1 MHTIIANAVMIASRR
16 WRRTVRITGA
26 GAPCR
31 GSSNP
36 LPWACAGHSI
46 LVVSTCRPVRLKLT
60 PDSLSSHLEQ
70 HLLPAYLVSGDEPL
84 LTAEAAGAIRA
95 RARAAG
101 FTEREVHFLERGSD
115 WDDVR
120 ASAGNLSL
128 FGARKV
134 LELRLP
140 SGRPGVAGNNAL
152 LSLLQRDDPDTLLI
166 VLAPRLDRDAQA
178 AQWFRALES
187 RGGWI
192 PVWPVEADRLV
203 GWLRGRC
210 RRLRLE
216 ADEAA
221 LVLLAERTEGNLL
234 AAHQEL
240 EKLRLLAPSGN
251 ITAEL
256 LATVADSARFDVFRL
271 SEAVL
276 EGEAGR
282 ALRVLAGLRSEGTEQ
297 TLVLWAL
304 TKALR
309 DLWGLAN
316 QGAARAR
323 GGWQRQAAALDK
335 AARRAP
341 RLPFRALAL
350 RAARADRMI
359 KGRLQGNA
367 WDEMA
372 LLAADICGRPA
383 VPAPQSMFK

>member
-1 MHTIIANAVMIASRR
+1 MSGH
-16 WRRTVRITGA
+16 RILRQV
-26 GAPCR
+26 P
-31 GSSNP
+31 
-36 LPWACAGHSI
+36 
-46 LVVSTCRPVRLKLT
+46 LKLT
-60 PDSLSSHLEQ
+60 PDSLITHLEQ

-84 LTAEAAGAIRA
+84 LSGEAADAIRA

-101 FTEREVHFLERGSD
+101 FTEREVHFLDRGSD

-128 FGARKV
+128 FALRRL

-140 SGRPGVAGNNAL
+140 TARPGVAGTNAL
-152 LSLLQRDDPDTLLI
+152 LSLLSRQDPDTLLLI
-166 VLAPRLDRDAQA
+166 LAPRLDRDAQGT
-178 AQWFRALES
+178 QWFRALEAH
-187 RGGWI
+187 GGWV
-192 PVWPVEADRLV
+192 PVWPVEADKLV
-203 GWLRGRC
+203 GWLRSRC

-216 ADEAA
+216 VDPEA
-221 LVLLAERTEGNLL
+221 LIVLAERTEGNLL

-240 EKLRLLAPSGN
+240 EKLRLLAPAGP
-251 ITAEL
+251 ITADTV
-256 LATVADSARFDVFRL
+256 LAGVADSARFDVFRL

-276 EGEAGR
+276 GGEADR

-309 DLWGLAN
+309 DLWGAVAN
-316 QGAARAR
+316 PGGGGAR
-323 GGWQRQAAALDK
+323 GSWQRQTAALDK
-335 AARRAP
+335 AVRRAP
-341 RLPFRALAL
+341 RLSFRALAL

-359 KGRLQGNA
+359 KGRLLGDA

-383 VPAPQSMFK
+383 VAAPQSMFK

>member
-1 MHTIIANAVMIASRR
+1 MADNV
-16 WRRTVRITGA
+16 
-26 GAPCR
+26 
-31 GSSNP
+31 GSSHLRQAP
-36 LPWACAGHSI
+36 
-46 LVVSTCRPVRLKLT
+46 LKLT
-60 PDSLSSHLEQ
+60 PDSLTSHLEQ

-84 LTAEAAGAIRA
+84 LTGEAADAIRA
-95 RARAAG
+95 RARAGG

-128 FGARKV
+128 FGSRR
-134 LELRLP
+134 LIELRLP
-140 SGRPGVAGNNAL
+140 TGRPGVAGNNAL
-152 LSLLQRDDPDTLLI
+152 LTLLERDDPDTLLLI
-166 VLAPRLDRDAQA
+166 LAPRLDRDAQA
-178 AQWFRALES
+178 AQWFRTLES

-192 PVWPVEADRLV
+192 AVWPVEAERLV

-216 ADEAA
+216 VDDEA
-221 LVLLAERTEGNLL
+221 LGLLAERTEGNLL

-240 EKLRLLAPSGN
+240 EKLRLLAPAGRL
-251 ITAEL
+251 TLDLL
-256 LATVADSARFDVFRL
+256 LASVADSARFDVFRL

-276 EGEAGR
+276 EGEVDR
-282 ALRVLAGLRSEGTEQ
+282 ALRVLAGLRSEGTEP

-309 DLWGLAN
+309 DLWGAISGP
-316 QGAARAR
+316 GAGRAR
-323 GGWQRQAAALDK
+323 GGWQRQAAALEK

-341 RLPFRALAL
+341 RLSFHALTL
-350 RAARADRMI
+350 RATRADRMI
-359 KGRLQGNA
+359 KGRLQGDA

-383 VPAPQSMFK
+383 IAASQSMFQ

>member
-1 MHTIIANAVMIASRR
+1 M
-16 WRRTVRITGA
+16 
-26 GAPCR
+26 
-31 GSSNP
+31 
-36 LPWACAGHSI
+36 
-46 LVVSTCRPVRLKLT
+46 KLT
-60 PDSLSSHLEQ
+60 PDSLIGHLEQ

-84 LTAEAAGAIRA
+84 LAGEAADAVRA

-101 FTEREVHFLERGSD
+101 FSEREVHFLDRGSD

-120 ASAGNLSL
+120 ASAGNMSL
-128 FGARKV
+128 FGSRRL

-140 SGRPGVAGNNAL
+140 TGRLGVAGSNAL
-152 LSLLQRDDPDTLLI
+152 QALLERKDPDTLLLI
-166 VLAPRLDRDAQA
+166 LAPRLDRDAQA
-178 AQWFRALES
+178 AQWFRALEAH
-187 RGGWI
+187 GGWI
-192 PVWPVEADRLV
+192 PVWPVEADKLV

-216 ADEAA
+216 IAEEA
-221 LVLLAERTEGNLL
+221 LILLAERTEGNLL

-240 EKLRLLAPSGN
+240 EKLRLLAPAGA
-251 ITAEL
+251 ITADTV
-256 LATVADSARFDVFRL
+256 LAGVADSARFDVFRL

-276 EGEAGR
+276 AGEADR

-309 DLWGLAN
+309 DLWSAVASP
-316 QGAARAR
+316 GAGRSR
-323 GGWQRQAAALDK
+323 GGWQRQTAALDK
-335 AARRAP
+335 AVRRAP
-341 RLPFRALAL
+341 RLSFRALTL

-359 KGRLQGNA
+359 KGRLAGDA

-383 VPAPQSMFK
+383 VPAAQSMFR

>member
-1 MHTIIANAVMIASRR
+1 M
-16 WRRTVRITGA
+16 
-26 GAPCR
+26 
-31 GSSNP
+31 
-36 LPWACAGHSI
+36 
-46 LVVSTCRPVRLKLT
+46 KLT
-60 PDSLSSHLEQ
+60 SDSLGPHLERQ
-70 HLLPAYLVSGDEPL
+70 LLPAYLISGDEPL
-84 LTAEAAGAIRA
+84 LAGEAADAIRA
-95 RARAAG
+95 RARTAG

-128 FGARKV
+128 FGSRRL

-140 SGRPGVAGNNAL
+140 TARPGVAGNNAL
-152 LSLLQRDDPDTLLI
+152 ISLLGREDPDTLLL
-166 VLAPRLDRDAQA
+166 VLTPRLDREAQGT
-178 AQWFRALES
+178 QWFKALES

-192 PVWPVEADRLV
+192 PVWPVEADKLA

-210 RRLRLE
+210 RRLRLHAGEE
-216 ADEAA
+216 ALA
-221 LVLLAERTEGNLL
+221 LLAERTEGNLL

-240 EKLRLLAPSGN
+240 EKLRLLAPDGA
-251 ITAEL
+251 ITTDTV
-256 LATVADSARFDVFRL
+256 LASVGDSARFDVFRL

-276 EGEAGR
+276 EGEADR

-309 DLWGLAN
+309 DLWGAAASPA
-316 QGAARAR
+316 GARVR
-323 GGWQRQAAALDK
+323 GGWHRQTAALDK
-335 AARRAP
+335 AVRRAP
-341 RLPFRALAL
+341 RLSFRALTV

-359 KGRLQGNA
+359 KGRLQGDA

-383 VPAPQSMFK
+383 VPAPRSVLK

>member
-1 MHTIIANAVMIASRR
+1 M
-16 WRRTVRITGA
+16 
-26 GAPCR
+26 
-31 GSSNP
+31 
-36 LPWACAGHSI
+36 
-46 LVVSTCRPVRLKLT
+46 KLT
-60 PDSLSSHLEQ
+60 PDSLPGHLEQ

-84 LTAEAAGAIRA
+84 LAGEAADAIRA

-101 FTEREVHFLERGSD
+101 FTERDVHFLDRGSD

-120 ASAGNLSL
+120 ASAGNMSL
-128 FGARKV
+128 FGSRRL

-140 SGRPGVAGNNAL
+140 TGRPGVAGNNAL
-152 LSLLQRDDPDTLLI
+152 QALLEREDPDTLILI
-166 VLAPRLDRDAQA
+166 LAPRLDRDAQA
-178 AQWFRALES
+178 AQWFRALEAH
-187 RGGWI
+187 GGWI
-192 PVWPVEADRLV
+192 PVWPVEADKLV

-216 ADEAA
+216 IAEEA

-240 EKLRLLAPSGN
+240 EKLRLLAPAGA
-251 ITAEL
+251 ITADAV
-256 LATVADSARFDVFRL
+256 LAGVADSARFDVFRL

-276 EGEAGR
+276 EGEADR
-282 ALRVLAGLRSEGTEQ
+282 ALRVLGGLRSEGTEQ

-309 DLWGLAN
+309 DLWGAVSSP
-316 QGAARAR
+316 GSGRAR
-323 GGWQRQAAALDK
+323 GGGWQRQTAALDK
-335 AARRAP
+335 AVRRAP
-341 RLPFRALAL
+341 RLSFRALTL

-359 KGRLQGNA
+359 KGRLAGDA

-383 VPAPQSMFK
+383 VPAAQSMFK

>member
-1 MHTIIANAVMIASRR
+1 MSCH
-16 WRRTVRITGA
+16 RILRQG
-26 GAPCR
+26 P
-31 GSSNP
+31 
-36 LPWACAGHSI
+36 
-46 LVVSTCRPVRLKLT
+46 LKLT
-60 PDSLSSHLEQ
+60 PDSLTSHLEQ
-70 HLLPAYLVSGDEPL
+70 QLLPAYLVSGDEPL
-84 LTAEAAGAIRA
+84 LTGEAADAIRA
-95 RARAAG
+95 RARATG

-120 ASAGNLSL
+120 ASASNMSL
-128 FGARKV
+128 FGSRRL

-140 SGRPGVAGNNAL
+140 TGRPGVAGNNAL
-152 LSLLQRDDPDTLLI
+152 LALLERSDPDTLILI
-166 VLAPRLDRDAQA
+166 LAPRLDRDAQG

-187 RGGWI
+187 RGGWVA
-192 PVWPVEADRLV
+192 VWPVEADRLV
-203 GWLRGRC
+203 GWLRARC

-216 ADEAA
+216 ITDEA
-221 LVLLAERTEGNLL
+221 LTLLAERIEGNLL

-240 EKLRLLAPSGN
+240 EKLRLLAPAGA
-251 ITAEL
+251 ITADDV
-256 LATVADSARFDVFRL
+256 LASVADSARFDVFRL

-276 EGEAGR
+276 DGEADR

-309 DLWGLAN
+309 DLWGAAASPP
-316 QGAARAR
+316 GAGRSR
-323 GGWQRQAAALDK
+323 GGWQRQSAALDK
-335 AARRAP
+335 AVRRAP
-341 RLPFRALAL
+341 RLSFRALTL

-383 VPAPQSMFK
+383 VPAPRSMLK

>member
-1 MHTIIANAVMIASRR
+1 MASPPH
-16 WRRTVRITGA
+16 GA
-26 GAPCR
+26 IP
-31 GSSNP
+31 
-36 LPWACAGHSI
+36 
-46 LVVSTCRPVRLKLT
+46 LKLT
-60 PDSLSSHLEQ
+60 LDALAAHLQ
-70 HLLPAYLVSGDEPL
+70 QRLLPAYLVSGDEPL
-84 LTAEAAGAIRA
+84 LTAEAADAIRA

-128 FGARKV
+128 FGSRRL

-140 SGRPGVAGNNAL
+140 SGRPGTAGNSAVS
-152 LSLLQRDDPDTLLI
+152 SLLERDDPDTLLL
-166 VLAPRLDRDAQA
+166 VLTPRLDRDAQSS
-178 AQWFRALES
+178 QWFRALES

-192 PVWPVEADRLV
+192 PVWPVEADKLV

-216 ADEAA
+216 VDDESLA
-221 LVLLAERTEGNLL
+221 LLAERTEGNLL

-240 EKLRLLAPSGN
+240 EKLRLLAPSGA
-251 ITAEL
+251 ITPETV
-256 LATVADSARFDVFRL
+256 LASVGDSARFDVFRL

-276 EGEAGR
+276 EGEADR
-282 ALRVLAGLRSEGTEQ
+282 ALRVLSALRSEGTEA

-304 TKALR
+304 TRALR
-309 DLWGLAN
+309 DLWG
-316 QGAARAR
+316 AASSPGQSRAR
-323 GGWQRQAAALDK
+323 GGWQRQSAALDK

-341 RLPFRALAL
+341 RLSFRGLTL

-359 KGRLQGNA
+359 KGRLRGDA

-372 LLAADICGRPA
+372 LLAADICGRSA
-383 VPAPQSMFK
+383 VPAPRSMLG

>member
-1 MHTIIANAVMIASRR
+1 MSCHRKF
-16 WRRTVRITGA
+16 A
-26 GAPCR
+26 GQSA
-31 GSSNP
+31 
-36 LPWACAGHSI
+36 
-46 LVVSTCRPVRLKLT
+46 LKLT
-60 PDSLSSHLEQ
+60 SDSLTPHLEQ
-70 HLLPAYLVSGDEPL
+70 RLLPAYLVSGDEPL
-84 LTAEAAGAIRA
+84 LAGEAADAIRA

-128 FGARKV
+128 FGSRRL

-140 SGRPGVAGNNAL
+140 SGRPGAAGNNAL
-152 LSLLQRDDPDTLLI
+152 LALLQRDDPDMLLLI
-166 VLAPRLDRDAQA
+166 LAPRLDRDAQS

-216 ADEAA
+216 VDEEA

-240 EKLRLLAPSGN
+240 EKLRLLAPAGN
-251 ITAEL
+251 LTL
-256 LATVADSARFDVFRL
+256 DMVLASVADSARFDVFRL

-276 EGEAGR
+276 QGEADR

-309 DLWGLAN
+309 DLWGAVASP
-316 QGAARAR
+316 GAAR

-335 AARRAP
+335 AVRRAP
-341 RLPFRALAL
+341 RLSFRALTL

-372 LLAADICGRPA
+372 LLAADICARPA

>member
-1 MHTIIANAVMIASRR
+1 MSCH
-16 WRRTVRITGA
+16 RILRQ
-26 GAPCR
+26 AP
-31 GSSNP
+31 
-36 LPWACAGHSI
+36 
-46 LVVSTCRPVRLKLT
+46 LKLT
-60 PDSLSSHLEQ
+60 PDSLTSHLEQ
-70 HLLPAYLVSGDEPL
+70 QLLTAYLVSGDEPL
-84 LTAEAAGAIRA
+84 LTGEAADAIRA
-95 RARAAG
+95 RARGAG

-120 ASAGNLSL
+120 ASASNMSL
-128 FGARKV
+128 FGSRRL

-140 SGRPGVAGNNAL
+140 TGRPGVAGNNAL
-152 LSLLQRDDPDTLLI
+152 LALLERNDPDTLILI
-166 VLAPRLDRDAQA
+166 LAPRLDRDAQGT
-178 AQWFRALES
+178 QWFRALES
-187 RGGWI
+187 HGGWVA
-192 PVWPVEADRLV
+192 VWPVEADRLV
-203 GWLRGRC
+203 GWLRARC

-216 ADEAA
+216 VTDEA
-221 LVLLAERTEGNLL
+221 LTLLAERIEGNLL

-240 EKLRLLAPSGN
+240 EKLRLLAPAGA
-251 ITAEL
+251 ITADDV
-256 LATVADSARFDVFRL
+256 LAGVADSARFDVFRL

-309 DLWGLAN
+309 DLWGAAASP
-316 QGAARAR
+316 GAGRSR
-323 GGWQRQAAALDK
+323 GWQRQGAALDK
-335 AARRAP
+335 AVRRAP
-341 RLPFRALAL
+341 RLSFRALTL

-383 VPAPQSMFK
+383 VPAPRSMLK